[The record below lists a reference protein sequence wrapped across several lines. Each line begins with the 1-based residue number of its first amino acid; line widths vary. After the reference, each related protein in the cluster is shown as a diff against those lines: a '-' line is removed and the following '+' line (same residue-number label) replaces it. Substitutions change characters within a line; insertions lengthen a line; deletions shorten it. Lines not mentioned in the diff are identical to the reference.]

1 MKILPVNSISNRAY
15 FKSTVTKQGAF
26 SNPNIDEKKKK
37 KIVPALIALACA
49 GLCIAYLNRKLDT
62 VQLEEP
68 ILQILDGQ
76 RDILAVQKYKQFIAQ
91 KKLNSLKN
99 KLVNCEIQIN
109 TPKVYEHIKNNQ
121 MKLLETINA
130 SI

>member
-15 FKSTVTKQGAF
+15 FKGTVTKQGAF

-37 KIVPALIALACA
+37 IVPALIALACA
-49 GLCIAYLNRKLDT
+49 GLCFVYLNRKLDT

-68 ILQILDGQ
+68 IFQILNGQ